1 MKKTLQALTISTL
14 LGILPLIPQGVEA
27 YTNGPEMA
35 KATIL
40 NITGE
45 AERQIPPDYAFL
57 SLGIETHGAT
67 AVEAKSKSDA
77 IMSTLISQVKNQ
89 GILKSDIQTTNFS
102 ISPESYYDNNN
113 QRKSSGYSVN
123 NTITIKIKDL
133 SQVSRIIDI
142 STQGGASNIH
152 SLSFRSDKTD
162 SLDDSLTTEA
172 IRDARHKADVI
183 ASALGMTIDGVENV
197 QTSDASTRNANYD
210 GMMLR
215 AVAMTSTPVET
226 GSLIV
231 HKSVS
236 IAYRLK

>member
-1 MKKTLQALTISTL
+1 MKKTLQALTISAL
-14 LGILPLIPQGVEA
+14 LGILPLVPQGVEA

-35 KATIL
+35 KATVL

-45 AERQIPPDYAFL
+45 AERQVAPDYALL
-57 SLGIETHGAT
+57 SLGIESHGAT

-77 IMSTLISQVKNQ
+77 VMSTLISQVKNQ

-102 ISPESYYDNNN
+102 ISPESYYDNN
-113 QRKSSGYSVN
+113 QRKPAGYSVN
-123 NTITIKIKDL
+123 NTITIKIRDL
-133 SQVSRIIDI
+133 ALVSRIIDTA
-142 STQGGASNIH
+142 TQAGASNIH
-152 SLSFRSDKTD
+152 SLSFRSDKAD

-183 ASALGMTIDGVENV
+183 ASALGMTVDGVESI
-197 QTSDASTRNANYD
+197 QTSDASTRNPNYD

-226 GSLIV
+226 GSLVV